1 MYEATKFLEHTE
13 NLRFHVKTKIQVNWE
28 KSSIKVT
35 YYLYPSLLKIS
46 AIPRTS
52 VGIISKRAV
61 ARESVLGKGK
71 VWLLLMQQEHLECK
85 NEDNFIEMQIVQ
97 TSKFKQ
103 SKQTIII
110 NMTQSPMPKGQ

>member
-1 MYEATKFLEHTE
+1 
-13 NLRFHVKTKIQVNWE
+13 
-28 KSSIKVT
+28 
-35 YYLYPSLLKIS
+35 
-46 AIPRTS
+46 
-52 VGIISKRAV
+52 
-61 ARESVLGKGK
+61 
-71 VWLLLMQQEHLECK
+71 MQQEHLECK